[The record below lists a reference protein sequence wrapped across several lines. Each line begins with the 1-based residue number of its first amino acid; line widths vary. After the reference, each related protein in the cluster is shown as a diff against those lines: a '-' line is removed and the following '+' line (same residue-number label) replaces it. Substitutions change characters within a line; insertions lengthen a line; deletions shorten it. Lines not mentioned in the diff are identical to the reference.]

1 MNCFEARRDFAGL
14 WRRTLDG
21 ERSQGLLTHLS
32 GCAKC
37 DRAFRIFALSAP
49 MLNANGG
56 RPAASVSRTGGGHA
70 SARSA
75 AVMRRATLY
84 RLPPRQSR
92 LMRLGAGMS
101 AVAVAAMVAYLAAA
115 RPRQSMDDAFGSYYS
130 TVDMYG
136 QEMPAFSNDLA
147 G

>member
-1 MNCFEARRDFAGL
+1 MNCFEARGDFAAL
-14 WRRTLDG
+14 WRRTLD
-21 ERSQGLLTHLS
+21 EDRCQGLMAHLS

-49 MLNANGG
+49 MLNASG
-56 RPAASVSRTGGGHA
+56 RRSVVAVLRSSGHA
-70 SARSA
+70 SARSG

-115 RPRQSMDDAFGSYYS
+115 RPRQSLDDAFGSYYS

-136 QEMPAFSNDLA
+136 QEMPAIPNDLA